1 MSHLAE
7 IEAAERAAMRYAL
20 AVPRR
25 TAPVGSRLGGRSGSS
40 LEFQEHREYQP
51 GDDLRHLDWSAYA
64 RSDRLIVKLFREEVQ
79 PHVDLLLDGS
89 RSMALAGSA
98 KAAAA
103 AGMTAFLARAATQTG
118 LTARVWLAAD
128 GCRRLANGEGGT
140 RELEDLGFS
149 HRGSLRQSLDRV
161 PPRWRPRGIRLLLSD
176 LLWDD
181 EPRAILARLARG
193 SAAVWVVQL
202 LAADDVDPAAAGSP
216 GGGQVGQ
223 RAGGFGR
230 LEDAETGETRDL
242 LLDAAALERYR
253 QAFTAHR
260 ESWHRAC
267 REVGAVM
274 VTLVAERLVD
284 GWRPEALEEL
294 VRHGMVEVA

>member
-1 MSHLAE
+1 MSHRAQLA
-7 IEAAERAAMRYAL
+7 AAQRAATRYAL

-25 TAPVGSRLGGRSGSS
+25 AAAGGTRLGAGSGSS

-51 GDDLRHLDWSAYA
+51 GDDLRHLDWSAYG
-64 RSDRLIVKLFREEVQ
+64 RSDRLIVKRFREEVE
-79 PHVDLLLDGS
+79 PHLDLLLDGS

-103 AGMTAFLARAATQTG
+103 AGLAAFLAHAASRAG
-118 LTARVWLAAD
+118 LSAGVWLAAE
-128 GCRRLANGEGGT
+128 GCRRLSAGEG
-140 RELEDLGFS
+140 LEDLRFS
-149 HRGSLRQSLDRV
+149 HRGGLRESLDRV
-161 PPRWRPRGIRLLLSD
+161 PPSWRPRGIRLLVSD

-181 EPRAILARLARG
+181 EPRSVLARLARG
-193 SAAVWVVQL
+193 SAATWVVQL
-202 LAADDVDPAAAGSP
+202 LAAVDLEPAVSGSS
-216 GGGQVGQ
+216 GGL
-223 RAGGFGR
+223 FSR

-253 QAFTAHR
+253 RALAAHR

-267 REVGAVM
+267 REAGAVM

-284 GWRPEALEEL
+284 GWRPAALEDL
-294 VRHGMVEVA
+294 VRHGILEVA

>member
-1 MSHLAE
+1 MSHRTQLQ
-7 IEAAERAAMRYAL
+7 AAERAAMRYTL

-25 TAPVGSRLGGRSGSS
+25 TAPIGSRLGGRSGSS

-98 KAAAA
+98 KAATA
-103 AGMTAFLARAATQTG
+103 AGLTAFLNRAAIQAG
-118 LTARVWLAAD
+118 LTMSVWLAAD
-128 GCRRLANGEGGT
+128 GCRRLAGGEGGD
-140 RELEDLGFS
+140 RQLSDLTFDHS
-149 HRGSLRQSLDRV
+149 GSLRQSLDRV

-176 LLWDD
+176 LLWDED
-181 EPRAILARLARG
+181 PRAILPRLARG

-202 LAADDVDPAAAGSP
+202 LAADDVDPAAGTS
-216 GGGQVGQ
+216 
-223 RAGGFGR
+223 GGFRR
-230 LEDAETGETRDL
+230 LQDAETGETRDL
-242 LLDAAALERYR
+242 LLDAEALERYR
-253 QAFTAHR
+253 QAFAAHR

-267 REVGAVM
+267 REAGAVM
-274 VTLVAERLVD
+274 VTLIAEQLVD
-284 GWRPEALEEL
+284 GWRPRALEKL
-294 VRHGMVEVA
+294 VRHGVLEVA